1 MSRTLR
7 HRIQRLED
15 DGGRPG
21 IPHVIVATCP
31 IPDDEKPPA
40 RETVEQWLADGVAH
54 IAFKGHAVFYDG
66 GRRHPLT
73 TTEEWQKQYCI
84 GCIPR

>member
-7 HRIQRLED
+7 HRIERLED
-15 DGGRPG
+15 DRGRPG
-21 IPHVIVATCP
+21 IPRVIVATCP

-40 RETVEQWLADGVAH
+40 RETVERWLADGVAH

-66 GRRHPLT
+66 GRSHPLT
-73 TTEEWQKQYCI
+73 IEEWHTRYCI
-84 GCIPR
+84 GVTN

>member
-54 IAFKGHAVFYDG
+54 IAFKGHARYSTMAGAV
-66 GRRHPLT
+66 
-73 TTEEWQKQYCI
+73 
-84 GCIPR
+84 IP